1 MKTNFLSKSNSF
13 NNFNQVVHFL
23 HGANCDY
30 YLHYVKYLYSK
41 TKEYRL
47 QIFVVYNNAKPSLGI
62 FIIIFW
68 MIFYLLGN

>member
-1 MKTNFLSKSNSF
+1 MKTYFLSKSNSF
-13 NNFNQVVHFL
+13 NNFNQVVYF
-23 HGANCDY
+23 CMVQID